1 MPAAAIAIISLI
13 GAICSF
19 LVGYYG
25 YPQPPR
31 PQPTP
36 IAIVA
41 TATPTPAPPAPQAY
55 SVPPAPYI
63 K

>member
-25 YPQPPR
+25 YPAPPK
-31 PQPTP
+31 PAPTP

-41 TATPTPAPPAPQAY
+41 TVQPTPAPPITQG
-55 SVPPAPYI
+55 

>member
-19 LVGYYG
+19 LAGYYG
-25 YPQPPR
+25 YPISPAPA
-31 PQPTP
+31 PTP

-41 TATPTPAPPAPQAY
+41 TAQPTPASPAPAG
-55 SVPPAPYI
+55 